1 MINHTYHR
9 PGEIPHWRA
18 KTGFGYAPKIAG
30 ESRPLSNMTVKLKL
44 LELLGTNLER
54 QLVLMNEA
62 RRIARITERCRNAVG
77 PRFNFMRPVR
87 DETCRMNWR
96 CLLIRSRRRR

>member
-1 MINHTYHR
+1 MINHMYHR

-18 KTGFGYAPKIAG
+18 KTGLGYAPKIAG

-44 LELLGTNLER
+44 MEFMGVNLER
-54 QLVLMNEA
+54 QLVMTLEA
-62 RRIARITERCRNAVG
+62 KRIARVVERCRNAVG
-77 PRFNFMRPVR
+77 PRFTFMRSVR

-96 CLLIRSRRRR
+96 CLLMRSRRRR